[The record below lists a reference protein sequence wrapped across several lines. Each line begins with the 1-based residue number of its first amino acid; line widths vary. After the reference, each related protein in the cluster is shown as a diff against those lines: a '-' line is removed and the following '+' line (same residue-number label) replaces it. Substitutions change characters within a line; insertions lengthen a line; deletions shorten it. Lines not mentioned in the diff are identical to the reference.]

1 MATSPVHG
9 EASAT
14 CSFRGSSGGSLMA
27 TVANNETSPPRRR
40 RYNDIA
46 CLRYSDTRQHL
57 DIVWEIVWDI
67 DEDCKAR
74 TQVPESCAG

>member
-1 MATSPVHG
+1 
-9 EASAT
+9 
-14 CSFRGSSGGSLMA
+14 MA